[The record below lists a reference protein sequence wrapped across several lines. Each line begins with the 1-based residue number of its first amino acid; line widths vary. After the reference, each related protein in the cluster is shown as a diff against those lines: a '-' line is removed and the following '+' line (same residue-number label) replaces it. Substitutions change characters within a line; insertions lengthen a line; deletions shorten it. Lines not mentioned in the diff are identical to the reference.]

1 METFKTRAYVG
12 EDGIFKLEVP
22 TSVTDTELEVVLVVQ
37 PVREELADQDA
48 WLAFIEQT
56 AGILSDDPIDRPPQ
70 GSYEIREPI
79 E

>member
-48 WLAFIEQT
+48 WLAFI
-56 AGILSDDPIDRPPQ
+56 
-70 GSYEIREPI
+70 
-79 E
+79 